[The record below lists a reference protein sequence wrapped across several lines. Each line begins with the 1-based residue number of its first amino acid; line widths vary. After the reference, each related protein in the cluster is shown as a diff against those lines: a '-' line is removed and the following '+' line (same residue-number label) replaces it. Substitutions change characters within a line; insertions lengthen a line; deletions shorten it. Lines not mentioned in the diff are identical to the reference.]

1 MIEKI
6 CPVHCVP
13 VRGTKCKKEG
23 CTAHLISSVTI
34 YWCNH
39 CNVPSFE
46 KVCTRCGTKGK
57 YIATDLRPV
66 FPEEKLL
73 LAILLKKDTPFAF
86 DKCSVWCASSGCFI
100 KNILGGV

>member
-46 KVCTRCGTKGK
+46 KVCTCCGTKGK